1 MRAGALSADAWNLG
15 SERPIA
21 QTDKTLR
28 NESALSAAAGWNATT
43 FADEQVRGLV
53 RRVFSPALSPRV
65 HQVVFCPVE
74 RETDVRSLCE
84 WVGEILAEENSGDV
98 AVLDES
104 ESCSDCGS
112 EDTERQKRQRPK
124 SAGQFARRVR
134 KNLWTFP
141 GRRPTPDLAQRL
153 SLSAYLGDMR
163 REFEYSI
170 VAASAPTVSSA
181 ALEIASLA
189 DGLVLVLSA
198 QRTRRV
204 TAVRVRNAFTNVR
217 LLGAVLTDR
226 EFPMPARIYRRL

>member
-1 MRAGALSADAWNLG
+1 MRAGALRTDAWNLG

-98 AVLDES
+98 AVL
-104 ESCSDCGS
+104 G
-112 EDTERQKRQRPK
+112 
-124 SAGQFARRVR
+124 
-134 KNLWTFP
+134 
-141 GRRPTPDLAQRL
+141 
-153 SLSAYLGDMR
+153 
-163 REFEYSI
+163 
-170 VAASAPTVSSA
+170 
-181 ALEIASLA
+181 
-189 DGLVLVLSA
+189 
-198 QRTRRV
+198 
-204 TAVRVRNAFTNVR
+204 
-217 LLGAVLTDR
+217 
-226 EFPMPARIYRRL
+226 